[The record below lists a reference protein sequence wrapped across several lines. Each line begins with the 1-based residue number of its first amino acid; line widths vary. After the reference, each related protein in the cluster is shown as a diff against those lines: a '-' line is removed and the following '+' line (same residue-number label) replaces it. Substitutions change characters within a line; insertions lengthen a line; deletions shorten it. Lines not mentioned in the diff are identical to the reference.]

1 MVVHQRDPSRAPGPG
16 QSPADSARGER
27 VARVLARAGVASRRD
42 AERLIEAGRIALN
55 GQVLTSP
62 AVTVGPDDILTL
74 DGQAVA
80 DREPTRVWLYHKP
93 PGLLTTHR
101 DPKGRPTVFE
111 QLPPSMPRVISVG
124 RLDLNSEGLLLLT
137 NDGGLA
143 RELELPSGGVVR
155 RYRARAFGRVTQEKL
170 DRLKDGVTVDGVAY
184 GSIEAHLDGGRGS
197 NVWISLALTEGK
209 NREVRKVLE
218 SIGLKVNR
226 LIRLAYG
233 PFELGDLK
241 VGEAEEVPARRVK
254 QLVEGKLASAPAR
267 QPRRRASLSPRA
279 EAGGLGGPAMRAP
292 APPER
297 ATRGQRPFAKGHSG
311 KASSGKAPFG
321 KGPGR
326 AEGRPAAGQPRVEKA
341 TKSYKPG
348 WARPKP
354 KARPG
359 AHKPGSPAGR
369 GKR

>member
-1 MVVHQRDPSRAPGPG
+1 MVAHQRDPSRGPGPG
-16 QSPADSARGER
+16 QSPDDASAKGER
-27 VARVLARAGVASRRD
+27 VARALARAGVASRRD
-42 AERLIEAGRIALN
+42 AERLIEAGRVALN

-80 DREPTRVWLYHKP
+80 DREPARVWLYHKP

-111 QLPPSMPRVISVG
+111 RLPPGMPRVISVG

-143 RELELPSGGVVR
+143 RELELPSAGVVR

-170 DRLKDGVTVDGVAY
+170 DRLKQGVTVDGIAY
-184 GSIEAHLDGGRGS
+184 GAIEAHLDGGRGS

-209 NREVRKVLE
+209 NREVRKVLD

-233 PFELGDLK
+233 PFELGELK
-241 VGEAEEVPARRVK
+241 LGEAEEVPARRVK
-254 QLVEGKLASAPAR
+254 QLIEGKLASAPAR
-267 QPRRRASLSPRA
+267 QPRRRSALSARA
-279 EAGGLGGPAMRAP
+279 EAGPLGRS
-292 APPER
+292 
-297 ATRGQRPFAKGHSG
+297 GQRPPAPAAHGPKAGRPHGKPEARPG
-311 KASSGKAPFG
+311 KARPEKAP
-321 KGPGR
+321 
-326 AEGRPAAGQPRVEKA
+326 KA
-341 TKSYKPG
+341 YKAG

-359 AHKPGSPAGR
+359 AHRPGSPTGR